1 MAERQTSEAS
11 DSPTRERHVRE
22 FAELQEI
29 IRRQGEQIEKLA
41 QELRQGRNA
50 EAVPPPPPPPLHQME
65 PLYER
70 FRKQRPPTFE
80 GSSDPLEALD
90 WKSSLEDIFEFMQ
103 LNDREK
109 VSCTVH
115 TLKKDAKIWWDVVKL
130 TRDVSQMTWAD
141 FETLFNEK
149 FYSEAMLSAKVNEFS
164 RLYQGSL
171 SVAEYARKFDRLA
184 KFAPDL
190 VVTEASRV
198 NRFLE
203 GLQPELARDVDMGRT
218 GPLTY
223 SQAVEKA
230 LRAEHREQKIMRV
243 KGSTT
248 MPRRDVPFNKD
259 QDRFSN
265 KRGGQGSQNRFDPNK
280 RFKGEPQNNKSGQQP
295 WPQCQKCGKRHFGV
309 CKAAIRKCYKCGKE
323 DHLIKDCP
331 MWKNEQKKEEPSK
344 TNARIFAITQADAD
358 ASNTVVSGNITIDGI
373 PTYALIDSGA
383 THSFA
388 SINYLKRLRRPF
400 ENLSSELNT
409 ILPYGEILYSNQ
421 WLRAVPVCIDNHELY
436 VDLLVLEM
444 YDYEVILGMDWLSK
458 YNATIDCKNKK
469 VMFKPSEEDQFEFV
483 ADFPNNMISTV
494 SAIQARRMLQDGCV
508 GYFGNVL
515 GTNLVVGNKPE
526 EIPVVKEFLEV
537 FPEELPGLPPDREIR
552 FEIDLIP
559 GTAPISKAPYRM
571 APAELKELKTQL
583 NELLE
588 EKFVRPSFSPWGAPV
603 LFVKKK
609 DGTMRILDK
618 MSIESTLLERIK
630 KGQIE
635 DNELNKRRGE
645 VESGKAIDFKISA
658 NGSLK
663 LKDRICVPDN
673 EEIKKEIL
681 TEAHSTPYS
690 E

>member
-22 FAELQEI
+22 LAELQEI
-29 IRRQGEQIEKLA
+29 IRRQGEQIKKLA
-41 QELRQGRNA
+41 QELRHGRNA

-141 FETLFNEK
+141 FETFFNEK

-171 SVAEYARKFDRLA
+171 SVAAYARKFDRLA

-230 LRAEHREQKIMRV
+230 LRAKHREQKIMRV

-248 MPRRDVPFNKD
+248 MPRRDVKFNKD
-259 QDRFSN
+259 QDRFLN
-265 KRGGQGSQNRFDPNK
+265 KRGVQGSQTRLDPNK
-280 RFKGEPQNNKSGQQP
+280 RFKAST
-295 WPQCQKCGKRHFGV
+295 
-309 CKAAIRKCYKCGKE
+309 RKCYKCGKE

-331 MWKNEQKKEEPSK
+331 IWQNEQKKEEPSK

-388 SINYLKRLRRPF
+388 SINYLKRLRRPL
-400 ENLSSELNT
+400 EKLSSNFSA
-409 ILPYGEILYSNQ
+409 ILPSGEILHYNQ

-436 VDLLVLEM
+436 VDLVVLEM

-494 SAIQARRMLQDGCV
+494 SAMQEKTMLQDGCV

-515 GTNLVVGNKPE
+515 GTNLIIGNKPE

-537 FPEELPGLPPDREIR
+537 FP
-552 FEIDLIP
+552 
-559 GTAPISKAPYRM
+559 
-571 APAELKELKTQL
+571 
-583 NELLE
+583 
-588 EKFVRPSFSPWGAPV
+588 
-603 LFVKKK
+603 
-609 DGTMRILDK
+609 
-618 MSIESTLLERIK
+618 
-630 KGQIE
+630 
-635 DNELNKRRGE
+635 
-645 VESGKAIDFKISA
+645 
-658 NGSLK
+658 
-663 LKDRICVPDN
+663 
-673 EEIKKEIL
+673 
-681 TEAHSTPYS
+681 
-690 E
+690 